1 VSYNTAMIA
10 SFRAARYPAL
20 FIIVADRMAS
30 TCFGFNHAVA
40 FESLS
45 ESELSLDRPSF

>member
-1 VSYNTAMIA
+1 MIA
-10 SFRAARYPAL
+10 SFQAARYPAL